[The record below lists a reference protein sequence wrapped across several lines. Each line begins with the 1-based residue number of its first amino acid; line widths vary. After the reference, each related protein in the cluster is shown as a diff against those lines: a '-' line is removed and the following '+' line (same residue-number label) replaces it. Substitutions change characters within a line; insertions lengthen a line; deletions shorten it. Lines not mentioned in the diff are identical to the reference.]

1 MRGECLRGRPDSE
14 FLPVDRDYGSIARA
28 VVEYRWVALG
38 DGCGVVFSVWVL
50 SSSHH
55 EIALAVVQL
64 TLERSDC
71 RYLLALNQEYVGSL
85 VRDLTFVIMDAVSPM
100 VARERS

>member
-14 FLPVDRDYGSIARA
+14 SGPVDRDYGSIARA
-28 VVEYRWVALG
+28 VVECRWVALG
-38 DGCGVVFSVWVL
+38 GGCGVVFSVWVL

-55 EIALAVVQL
+55 EIGLAVVRL

-71 RYLLALNQEYVGSL
+71 RYLLALNQKHVGSL

>member
-14 FLPVDRDYGSIARA
+14 SGPVDKYYGSIARA
-28 VVEYRWVALG
+28 VVECRWVALG
-38 DGCGVVFSVWVL
+38 DGCGVVFSVLVL

-55 EIALAVVQL
+55 GIAVAVVQL

-71 RYLLALNQEYVGSL
+71 RYWLALNHEQS
-85 VRDLTFVIMDAVSPM
+85 AVWC
-100 VARERS
+100 AI